1 MVLGSYYLTY
11 VREEEGTGMAF
22 STPEE
27 ALMAYQAGAVTLH
40 SPIKVRVTK
49 TIDGVEKYK
58 TVETTVGRI
67 IFNEPIPQDLGF
79 VDRTD
84 PEHAFDYEVG
94 FRVDKKKLGEI
105 IDRCIQKHGFTISA
119 EVLDSIKAQ
128 GYKFSTRSGMTISI
142 ADMVVPEAKKG
153 KDRRD
158 REEGPRDRKA
168 VQARSYHQRRTLPHG
183 RR

>member
-1 MVLGSYYLTY
+1 M
-11 VREEEGTGMAF
+11 
-22 STPEE
+22 
-27 ALMAYQAGAVTLH
+27 
-40 SPIKVRVTK
+40 
-49 TIDGVEKYK
+49 
-58 TVETTVGRI
+58 
-67 IFNEPIPQDLGF
+67 
-79 VDRTD
+79 DRTD

-158 REEGPRDRKA
+158 REKGPRDRKA

-183 RR
+183 RRRVGKNDRRSR